1 MTYPQVILHD
11 RKTEAVRRFHP
22 WIFSGAIAQRDRDLA
37 DGQLV
42 EVRTRQGEFLALGYF
57 GTGSLAVKVLSFAP
71 VADLGS
77 FLRDKLAQAWQ
88 ARHAWGIATA
98 HTTAWRWVNA
108 EGDGLPG
115 LIVDWYDGVA
125 VVQCHGAGPHRL
137 MDHWVDG
144 LRAVAGD
151 RLRAIYDQ
159 SGKVMAGQPSGYV
172 WGQAQPGFLQEN
184 GLQFWVDWE
193 TGQKTGFFL
202 DQRDNRALCG
212 RYAAGRRVLNAFGYT
227 GGFSVYAAAGGAIA
241 VDTVDSSAPALQIA
255 AQNLQINCPATPH
268 RAIAADAFAFL
279 AETHETYDLV
289 VLDPPAFAK
298 NLRART
304 AAITAYRR
312 LNRLGLA
319 RLNPGGL
326 LLTFSCSQV
335 VDRIAFEGAVTAA
348 ALEGDRPVQLLAR
361 LGAPADHPTSLFH
374 PEGTYLKGLVLAVA
388 RTPSPPYPILEQ

>member
-1 MTYPQVILHD
+1 M
-11 RKTEAVRRFHP
+11 A
-22 WIFSGAIAQRDRDLA
+22 
-37 DGQLV
+37 
-42 EVRTRQGEFLALGYF
+42 
-57 GTGSLAVKVLSFAP
+57 
-71 VADLGS
+71 
-77 FLRDKLAQAWQ
+77 
-88 ARHAWGIATA
+88 
-98 HTTAWRWVNA
+98 
-108 EGDGLPG
+108 
-115 LIVDWYDGVA
+115 
-125 VVQCHGAGPHRL
+125 
-137 MDHWVDG
+137 HWVAG

-159 SGKVMAGQPSGYV
+159 SGKVMAGQTSGYV

-184 GLQFWVDWE
+184 GLKFWVDWE

-202 DQRDNRALCG
+202 DQRDNRAICG
-212 RYAAGRRVLNAFGYT
+212 RYSAGRRVLNAFGYT

-255 AQNLQINCPATPH
+255 AQNMEINCPHTPH
-268 RAIAADAFAFL
+268 RALAADVFAFL
-279 AETHETYDLV
+279 GEVGDPYDLV

-319 RLNPGGL
+319 RVKPGGL

-335 VDRIAFEGAVTAA
+335 VERAAFEGAVTAA
-348 ALEGDRPVQLLAR
+348 ALDSDRRVQVLAR

-374 PEGTYLKGLVLAVA
+374 PEGTYLKGLVLAV
-388 RTPSPPYPILEQ
+388 

>member
-11 RKTEAVRRFHP
+11 RKTEAVQRFHP
-22 WIFSGAIAQRDRDLA
+22 WIFSGAIAQRDRELA
-37 DGQLV
+37 EGQLV
-42 EVRTRQGEFLALGYF
+42 EVRNRSGAFLALGYF

-77 FLRDKLAQAWQ
+77 LLQEKLAQAWHRRQ
-88 ARHAWGIATA
+88 GWGVATA
-98 HTTAWRWVNA
+98 QTTAWRWVNA

-125 VVQCHGAGPHRL
+125 VVQCHGAGPHGL
-137 MDHWVDG
+137 LDHWVAG

-159 SGKVMAGQPSGYV
+159 SGKVMTGQASGYV
-172 WGQAQPGFLQEN
+172 WGQAQPGCIQEN
-184 GLQFWVDWE
+184 GLKFWVDWE

-202 DQRDNRALCG
+202 DQRDNRAICG

-255 AQNLQINCPATPH
+255 AQNVQVNHPDLPH
-268 RAIAADAFAFL
+268 RAIAADVFAFL
-279 AETHETYDLV
+279 GEVGDPYDLV

-319 RLNPGGL
+319 RVKPGGL

-335 VDRIAFEGAVTAA
+335 VERAAFEGAVTAA
-348 ALEGDRPVQLLAR
+348 ALDSDRRVQLLAR

-374 PEGTYLKGLVLAVA
+374 PEGTYLKGLVLAVG
-388 RTPSPPYPILEQ
+388 E